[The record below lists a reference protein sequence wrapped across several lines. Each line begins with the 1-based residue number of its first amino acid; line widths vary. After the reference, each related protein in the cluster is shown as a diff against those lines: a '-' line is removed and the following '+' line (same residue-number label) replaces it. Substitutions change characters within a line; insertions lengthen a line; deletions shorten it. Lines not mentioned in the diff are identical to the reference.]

1 MSIFYLILRTRLYAI
16 GALNMLKRTPA
27 FSIRKP
33 SYRRPREECGK
44 IINMSRQYILKCTK
58 IAGGQYENKS
68 GSSKEL

>member
-1 MSIFYLILRTRLYAI
+1 
-16 GALNMLKRTPA
+16 MLKRTPA

-44 IINMSRQYILKCTK
+44 IINMSRQYILKWTK